1 MDTSS
6 KEMTVIPV
14 VSTLSSP
21 FEVNASS
28 LIGKPICLWPGTYHS
43 PVTNAL
49 WEARSNIDLTYA
61 DNVPAQSELL
71 TKTPSES
78 RTSIDYNFSTDY
90 VLREEY
96 RDPWNGVRIGKLL
109 EDLDALAGTI
119 SVKHCSDENIMSRPL
134 LLVTASVDKMV
145 LRKSLNV
152 DADLR
157 MAGAVTWVGRSSIE
171 IQLEV
176 SQPPPDGGSQ
186 ASDAVAFTA
195 NFTFVARDSKTGES
209 APVNRLLPES
219 EQEKM
224 LWEEADARDRTRRMK
239 RGEKQREIENTEDE
253 RLRDLL
259 AEGMIF
265 HDLPAL
271 ANRDNILLRDTCHEY
286 SLICQ
291 PQQRNTHGRIFGGFL
306 MHKAFELAYSTAY
319 AFAGLVPCFTEV
331 EHVDF
336 LRPVDV
342 GDFLRFKSCVLYT
355 ELDNPLQP
363 LINIEVVA
371 HVTRPELRTSEV
383 SNSFHFTFSV
393 RNLHTLE
400 NGFSVR
406 SVVPATEEE
415 ARKILKRMDANK
427 S

>member
-1 MDTSS
+1 MT
-6 KEMTVIPV
+6 KEKVIPV

-21 FEVNASS
+21 FEVDANS
-28 LIGKPICLWPGTYHS
+28 LTKKPICLWPGTYHS
-43 PVTNAL
+43 PVTKAL
-49 WEARSNIDLTYA
+49 WEARSTVDPTSANNA
-61 DNVPAQSELL
+61 PAQSELL

-78 RTSIDYNFSTDY
+78 RTSIVYNFSIDY
-90 VLREEY
+90 ILREEY

-119 SVKHCSDENIMSRPL
+119 AVKHCSDECILTRPL

-145 LRKSLNV
+145 LRKPLDV
-152 DADLR
+152 DVDLS
-157 MAGAVTWVGRSSIE
+157 MSGAVTWVGRSSIE
-171 IQLEV
+171 IHLEV
-176 SQPPPDGGSQ
+176 SQHPPDSSH

-195 NFTFVARDSKTGES
+195 NFTFVARDSKTGMS
-209 APVNRLLPES
+209 AAVNRLLPES

-224 LWEEADARDRTRRMK
+224 LWEEAEAKDKARKMK
-239 RGEKQREIENTEDE
+239 RGEKTRAIENMESE
-253 RLRDLL
+253 GLKALL
-259 AEGMIF
+259 AEGRIF
-265 HDLPAL
+265 CDMPAL
-271 ANRDNILLRDTCHEY
+271 ANRDSILLRDTCHEY
-286 SLICQ
+286 SLVFQ

-319 AFAGLVPCFTEV
+319 AFAGMVPSFLEID
-331 EHVDF
+331 HVDF

-355 ELDNPLQP
+355 KLDNPLQP

-371 HVTRPELRTSEV
+371 HVTKPELRTSEV

-393 RNLHTLE
+393 RNFHTME
-400 NGFSVR
+400 NEFSIR
-406 SVVPATEEE
+406 SVFPATEEE
-415 ARKILKRMDANK
+415 ARRILKHMDADK

>member
-1 MDTSS
+1 
-6 KEMTVIPV
+6 MTEEKVIPV

-21 FEVNASS
+21 FEVDASS
-28 LIGKPICLWPGTYHS
+28 LTRKPICLWPGTYHS
-43 PVTNAL
+43 PVTKAL
-49 WEARSNIDLTYA
+49 WEARSSVDPTSANNA
-61 DNVPAQSELL
+61 PAQSELL

-78 RTSIDYNFSTDY
+78 RTSIVYNFSIDY
-90 VLREEY
+90 ILREEY
-96 RDPWNGVRIGKLL
+96 RDPWSGVRIGKLL

-119 SVKHCSDENIMSRPL
+119 AVKHCSDECILTRPL

-145 LRKSLNV
+145 LRKPLRFDV
-152 DADLR
+152 DLS
-157 MAGAVTWVGRSSIE
+157 MSGAVTWVGRSSVE

-176 SQPPPDGGSQ
+176 SQRPPDSSH

-195 NFTFVARDSKTGES
+195 NFTFVARDSKTGKS

-224 LWEEADARDRTRRMK
+224 LWEEAEAKDISRKMK
-239 RGEKQREIENTEDE
+239 RGEKKREIENMAEGE
-253 RLRDLL
+253 RLKDLL
-259 AEGMIF
+259 AEGRILCNM
-265 HDLPAL
+265 PAL
-271 ANRDNILLRDTCHEY
+271 ANRDSILLRDTCHEY

-319 AFAGLVPCFTEV
+319 AFAGLVPSFLEV

-355 ELDNPLQP
+355 KLDNPLQP
-363 LINIEVVA
+363 LIHIEVVA
-371 HVTRPELRTSEV
+371 HVTKPELRTSEV

-393 RNLHTLE
+393 RNLHIMK
-400 NGFSVR
+400 NGFSIR

-415 ARKILKRMDANK
+415 AWRILKHMDTDK

>member
-1 MDTSS
+1 
-6 KEMTVIPV
+6 MTEEKVIPV

-21 FEVNASS
+21 FEVDASS
-28 LIGKPICLWPGTYHS
+28 SIRKPICLWPGTYHS
-43 PVTNAL
+43 RVTKAL
-49 WEARSNIDLTYA
+49 WEAT
-61 DNVPAQSELL
+61 QSELL

-78 RTSIDYNFSTDY
+78 RTSIVYNFSINY
-90 VLREEY
+90 ILREEY

-119 SVKHCSDENIMSRPL
+119 SVKHCSNEKIMTRPL

-145 LRKSLNV
+145 LRKPLHI

-157 MAGAVTWVGRSSIE
+157 MSGAVKWVGRSSIE

-176 SQPPPDGGSQ
+176 SQPPPDASQ
-186 ASDAVAFTA
+186 ASDAIAFTA
-195 NFTFVARDSKTGES
+195 NFTFVARDSKTGKS

-224 LWEEADARDRTRRMK
+224 LWEEGEARDKIRK
-239 RGEKQREIENTEDE
+239 RKREEIKREIENMEGG
-253 RLRDLL
+253 RLKALL
-259 AEGMIF
+259 AEGRIF
-265 HDLPAL
+265 CDMPAL
-271 ANRDNILLRDTCHEY
+271 ANRDSTLLRNTCHEY

-306 MHKAFELAYSTAY
+306 MHKAFELTYSTAY
-319 AFAGLVPCFTEV
+319 AFAGLVPCFVEI

-342 GDFLRFKSCVLYT
+342 GDFLHFKSCVLYT
-355 ELDNPLQP
+355 KLDNPLQP
-363 LINIEVVA
+363 LINIEAVV
-371 HVTRPELRTSEV
+371 HVTKPELRASEI

-393 RNLHTLE
+393 RNLHTME
-400 NGFSVR
+400 NGFSIR
-406 SVVPATEEE
+406 SVFPATEEE
-415 ARKILKRMDANK
+415 ARRILKHMDADK

>member
-1 MDTSS
+1 
-6 KEMTVIPV
+6 MTEEKVIPV

-21 FEVNASS
+21 FEVDASS
-28 LIGKPICLWPGTYHS
+28 LTRKPICLWPGTYHS
-43 PVTNAL
+43 PVTKAL
-49 WEARSNIDLTYA
+49 WEARSSVDPTSANNA
-61 DNVPAQSELL
+61 PAQSELL

-78 RTSIDYNFSTDY
+78 RTSIVYNFSIDY
-90 VLREEY
+90 ILREEY
-96 RDPWNGVRIGKLL
+96 RDPWSGVRIGKLL

-119 SVKHCSDENIMSRPL
+119 AVKHCSDECILTRPL

-145 LRKSLNV
+145 LRKPLRFDV
-152 DADLR
+152 DLS
-157 MAGAVTWVGRSSIE
+157 MSGAVTWVGRSSVE

-176 SQPPPDGGSQ
+176 SQRPPDSSH

-195 NFTFVARDSKTGES
+195 NFTFVARDSKTGKS

-224 LWEEADARDRTRRMK
+224 LWEEAEAKDISRKMK
-239 RGEKQREIENTEDE
+239 RGEKKE
-253 RLRDLL
+253 RLKTWPRVRGLR
-259 AEGMIF
+259 IS
-265 HDLPAL
+265 L
-271 ANRDNILLRDTCHEY
+271 ANRDSILLGDTCHEY

-319 AFAGLVPCFTEV
+319 AFAGLVPSFLEV

-355 ELDNPLQP
+355 KLDNPLQP
-363 LINIEVVA
+363 LIHIEVVA
-371 HVTRPELRTSEV
+371 HVTKPELRTSEV
-383 SNSFHFTFSV
+383 SNSFHFTFI
-393 RNLHTLE
+393 RNLHIMK
-400 NGFSVR
+400 NGFSIR

-415 ARKILKRMDANK
+415 AWRILKHMDTDK

>member
-1 MDTSS
+1 
-6 KEMTVIPV
+6 MTEEKVIPV

-21 FEVNASS
+21 FEVDASS
-28 LIGKPICLWPGTYHS
+28 LIKKPICLWQGTYHS
-43 PVTNAL
+43 PVTKAL
-49 WEARSNIDLTYA
+49 WEARSSINPAYA
-61 DNVPAQSELL
+61 NNAPAQRELL

-78 RTSIDYNFSTDY
+78 RTSIVYNFSMDFI
-90 VLREEY
+90 LREEY

-119 SVKHCSDENIMSRPL
+119 AVKHCSDKCILTRPL

-145 LRKSLNV
+145 LRKPLHV
-152 DADLR
+152 DVDLS
-157 MAGAVTWVGRSSIE
+157 MSGAVTWVGRSSID

-176 SQPPPDGGSQ
+176 SQNPPDRSH

-195 NFTFVARDSKTGES
+195 NFTFVARDSKTGMS
-209 APVNRLLPES
+209 AAVYQISPES

-224 LWEEADARDRTRRMK
+224 LWEEAEAKDKARKMK
-239 RGEKQREIENTEDE
+239 RGEKKREIENMEGE
-253 RLRDLL
+253 RLKALL
-259 AEGMIF
+259 AEGRILCDM
-265 HDLPAL
+265 PAL
-271 ANRDNILLRDTCHEY
+271 ATRDSILLRDTC
-286 SLICQ
+286 
-291 PQQRNTHGRIFGGFL
+291 HGRIFGGFL

-319 AFAGLVPCFTEV
+319 AFAGLVPSFLEV

-371 HVTRPELRTSEV
+371 HVTKPELRTSEV

-393 RNLHTLE
+393 RNLHTIE
-400 NGFSVR
+400 NGFSIR

-415 ARKILKRMDANK
+415 ARRILKHIDADK
-427 S
+427 